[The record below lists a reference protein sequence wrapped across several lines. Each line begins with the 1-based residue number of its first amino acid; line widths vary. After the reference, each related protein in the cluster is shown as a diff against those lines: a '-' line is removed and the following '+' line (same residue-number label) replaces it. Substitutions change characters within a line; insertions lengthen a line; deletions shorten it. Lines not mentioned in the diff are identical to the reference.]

1 MKLTTIR
8 NLDCEKV
15 REMCI
20 LNDYCTLADNDIYT
34 SILNECCSKRHNI
47 SDTDLLE
54 IANRIHMC
62 SDYDLCAGI
71 YGATRKEFLE
81 NIVFKLVNDC
91 CYTVIK
97 ID

>member
-8 NLDCEKV
+8 NLDCDKV

-20 LNDYCTLADNDIYT
+20 VNDYCTFADNDIYT
-34 SILNECCSKRHNI
+34 SILLQCSSKRYNI

-54 IANRIHMC
+54 IAKRIHMH
-62 SDYDLCAGI
+62 SDYDTCAGI
-71 YGATRKEFLE
+71 FGLTRKEFLE
-81 NIVFKLVNDC
+81 RIVFQLVNDC